1 MNIAHGH
8 AKTEDSFSAGKQ
20 AAEQASETVNAP
32 DLVFVFSGVDHASE
46 ELLDGVGEVFG
57 DADIIG
63 CSTGGELW
71 NEGLTTGSVVLM
83 ALEDETLST
92 GIGVGRPISEDNREA
107 GRTAAKEAVD
117 ALGEEEV
124 AARTVVKEEEEWHEQ
139 WPVNFTVFM
148 TTLTGNGSEVMR
160 GVKDVLGEGAHV
172 SGGLAGDDWQL
183 EETYVYHNGEVLT
196 DAIIVAAM
204 ETENIISHGIRH
216 GLQKTENRY
225 EVTASEDN
233 VVQELDGTPVAEI
246 YRDIFGK
253 RGESA
258 QFLMTKPLGIEVGE
272 EESRLRDPLIIQDE
286 DDSIV
291 YAAEVQEGSMV
302 HIMESPRDSVVDA
315 ARTAAEQAMEEAG
328 NPDPENVNGIIM
340 HDCVCRWYCLDDD
353 ETRKKEIDAVKS
365 VVGED
370 TPVVGWY
377 TYGEIALPRA
387 LAGVHNQTLVAQLF
401 VEQED

>member
-1 MNIAHGH
+1 MEIAHGR

-20 AAEQASETVNAP
+20 AAEHASDAVNAP
-32 DLVFVFSGVDHASE
+32 ELVFVFSGADHASE

-57 DADIIG
+57 DTDIIG

-71 NEGLTTGSVVLM
+71 NDGPTTGSVVLM
-83 ALEDETLST
+83 VVKDETLST
-92 GIGVGRPISEDNREA
+92 GIGIGRAISEDNREA
-107 GRTAAKEAVD
+107 GRDAARGAID
-117 ALGEEEV
+117 ALDEDEV
-124 AARTVVKEEEEWHEQ
+124 AARTIVQEEEDWYEQ

-172 SGGLAGDDWQL
+172 SGGLAGDDWKL

-196 DAIIVAAM
+196 DAIIVTAM

-233 VVQELDGTPVAEI
+233 IVQELDGTPVAEV
-246 YRDIFGK
+246 YCDIFGK

-272 EESRLRDPLIIQDE
+272 EEPRLRDPLITQD

-302 HIMESPRDSVVDA
+302 HIMESPRDAVVDA

-328 NPDPENVNGIIM
+328 NPDSDQVKGVVM

-353 ETRKKEIDAVKS
+353 TTRKKEIAAVRS

-370 TPVVGWY
+370 TPIIGWY